1 MCLIRCDPDVTRSH
15 HWLNTK
21 DLESSLFH
29 TGLNVMYILSIPCK
43 SSQIHV
49 HIYSIVKSI
58 YSNRYC
64 LNVLLY
70 TNDSRYLFQ
79 ILYLYHILYT
89 HVCMEKYYS
98 DSIEGECEWREITVR
113 DVLPDHVIIWLWLVG
128 WFWIN
133 VIWCGWWLCHVCFG
147 RRYEAVV
154 TLVKVERTPS
164 PCLKIKVYVHD
175 RV

>member
-98 DSIEGECEWREITVR
+98 DSIDWSCDYLTLTG
-113 DVLPDHVIIWLWLVG
+113 WLILNKCDLMWLVTVPCVFWEKIWSSCDTGEG
-128 WFWIN
+128 WKDAISLFEN
-133 VIWCGWWLCHVCFG
+133 KSLC
-147 RRYEAVV
+147 
-154 TLVKVERTPS
+154 TWQSLT
-164 PCLKIKVYVHD
+164 
-175 RV
+175 